1 MVGICHGGV
10 CALAVGTSII
20 ETPIENIKNRAITI
34 VVVLFFA
41 NFMYFYSPFFDE
53 IKVVISS
60 LINFV
65 PKLLII
71 EYNSIFIS

>member
-1 MVGICHGGV
+1 MVAICHGGV

-20 ETPIENIKNRAITI
+20 EADIESVKNIAIAI
-34 VVVLFFA
+34 AIVLFLA

-60 LINFV
+60 LIKFV